1 MRFSCVL
8 FILFIRFQS
17 FVCFG
22 SAASPV
28 YELLIFVSRG
38 DLSLGLW
45 GFDGV

>member
-1 MRFSCVL
+1 MYYFC
-8 FILFIRFQS
+8 LFIRFQS

-38 DLSLGLW
+38 FNGDLSLGLW